1 MGDAMT
7 FQLDQ
12 FIADCRAALAQDK
25 THKSVR
31 EVVARAVSDPA
42 AVLKGLG
49 EPTRGEVQKL
59 YVSKELTIINVVWAP
74 RMAIMPHNHLMWG
87 VIGLYTGREDNIFWR
102 RLPGDKG
109 GKLEAAGAREL
120 FVKDA
125 EPLGRDIIHSVTNPI
140 SRFSA
145 SIHVYGGDFFD
156 TEHIKR
162 SEWEPETL
170 LNSGM
175 TREGHA
181 HVKEANVS

>member
-1 MGDAMT
+1 MA
-7 FQLDQ
+7 FQIEQLT
-12 FIADCRAALAQDK
+12 AECLAALAQDK

-49 EPTRGEVQKL
+49 EPTSGGIQKL

-74 RMAIMPHNHLMWG
+74 HMAIMPHNHLMWG
-87 VIGLYTGREDNIFWR
+87 VIGLYSGREDNIFWR
-102 RLPGDKG
+102 RVPGDKN

-125 EPLGRDIIHSVTNPI
+125 EPLGRDIIHSVINPI
-140 SRFSA
+140 PRYSA

-156 TEHIKR
+156 VESNKR
-162 SEWEPETL
+162 SAWEPETL
-170 LNSGM
+170 LEKRYDPAKVM
-175 TREGHA
+175 RMFED
-181 HVKEANVS
+181 ANKQH